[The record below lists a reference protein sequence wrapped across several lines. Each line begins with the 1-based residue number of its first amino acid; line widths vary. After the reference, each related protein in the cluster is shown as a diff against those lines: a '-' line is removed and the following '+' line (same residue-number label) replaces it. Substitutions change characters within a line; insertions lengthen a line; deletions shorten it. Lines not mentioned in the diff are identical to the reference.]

1 MKIKNPKSVDYK
13 QMKWRGHQI
22 CKIYYINST
31 TSIWLVGHKQPRA
44 NDNKNDSKPLRS
56 LIFPNQNHINHQ
68 ICMHYR
74 EPTKHKDMK
83 SKNSIGKS
91 AKMVPLKRRSETL
104 KKLEGRRRLC
114 FSNQTPNAE
123 KAELKRLQK
132 SFWSLNFL
140 LSAIYRTNL
149 TKPVYRDRPF
159 RIVINHLTVANEVAW
174 KRKKVSAVGCEQI
187 QGWDYSGVWW
197 ERISSTGRRYNRL
210 LLVFHQP

>member
-104 KKLEGRRRLC
+104 RSWREEGGCAFRTRPLTQR
-114 FSNQTPNAE
+114 
-123 KAELKRLQK
+123 KRNLNDYK
-132 SFWSLNFL
+132 SLFGAL
-140 LSAIYRTNL
+140 
-149 TKPVYRDRPF
+149 
-159 RIVINHLTVANEVAW
+159 
-174 KRKKVSAVGCEQI
+174 
-187 QGWDYSGVWW
+187 
-197 ERISSTGRRYNRL
+197 ISSCPLFIDPISPNRFTGIVRFGL
-210 LLVFHQP
+210 SSTI